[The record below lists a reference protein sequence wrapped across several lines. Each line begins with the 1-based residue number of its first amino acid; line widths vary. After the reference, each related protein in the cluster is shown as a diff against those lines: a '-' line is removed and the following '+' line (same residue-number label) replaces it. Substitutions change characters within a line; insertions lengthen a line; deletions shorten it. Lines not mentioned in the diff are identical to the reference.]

1 MEHFPQRIS
10 IFSNISRNSSNAGRR
25 ATRLVR
31 LWSFSCVVDA
41 AYRLRGH
48 QQAEALASG
57 RTEKIV
63 MSGEPA
69 AQVADIDGVEDSCGA
84 RS

>member
-10 IFSNISRNSSNAGRR
+10 IFSKQQPEQQQAGRR

-31 LWSFSCVVDA
+31 LWSFSFVVDA

-69 AQVADIDGVEDSCGA
+69 AQVADIDGAEDSCGA